1 MVNIR
6 RAMGSIAI
14 LALVLTGCGS
24 PGEDSEDSTIT
35 LGVASLPIFAPVFV
49 ADEKGY
55 FEDRGLDVELEFV
68 QTGQDAIPLLSSGQM
83 DALAAGFSAG
93 VFTGLDEGLEFRI
106 VGSMGVADGTDYA
119 PAHLIVRDDL
129 VDDGTVSSL
138 EDLEGLDIGVAG
150 GEGGTGAFLT
160 AEALENAGLS
170 ITDVNLQN
178 VGNPDMPAA
187 LENGSID
194 AGLMSAPFSEN
205 ALNDETG
212 ESFWYPPE
220 GTSGTGLMYGE
231 HFLDQEESELLFE
244 ALAEAADELQGE
256 ARYSEE
262 NLNIVGDAIGQSG
275 EDLQDVPLYTW
286 YSDLAPL
293 EDQLTAMESVWMEYG
308 ALTYDSPLD
317 PDEYMDASYSEAIDS
332 E

>member
-1 MVNIR
+1 MVNVR
-6 RAMGSIAI
+6 GAVGSLAI
-14 LALVLTGCGS
+14 LGLALTGCGS
-24 PGEDSEDSTIT
+24 SDEASEDSTIT

-93 VFTGLDEGLEFRI
+93 VFSGLDEGLEFRI
-106 VGSMGVADGTDYA
+106 VGSMGVSDGTDYA
-119 PAHLIVRDDL
+119 PAHLIVRDEL
-129 VDDGTVSSL
+129 VEDGTVSDL
-138 EDLEGLDIGVAG
+138 EDLEGLNIGVAG

-160 AEALENAGLS
+160 AEALEEAGLN

-187 LENGSID
+187 LGNGSID

-205 ALNDETG
+205 ALNDGIG

-231 HFLDQEESELLFE
+231 HFVDQDEATLLFE
-244 ALAEAADELQGE
+244 ALAQAADELEGE

-262 NLNIVGDAIGQSG
+262 NLEIVGDAIGQSG
-275 EDLQDVPLYTW
+275 EDLQGVPLYTW
-286 YSDLAPL
+286 YPDLAPL
-293 EDQLTAMESVWMEYG
+293 PDQLATMESVWLEYG

-317 PDEYMDASYSEAIDS
+317 PEEYIDS
-332 E
+332 SFSDAIESE